1 MFEGWKVLVN
11 GVNGGSMADKENLKE
26 ANLKIKTNRSMNDLN
41 SYQWL
46 WVSFVEIKLW
56 IVSLEFE

>member
-1 MFEGWKVLVN
+1 VFEGWKVLVN

-41 SYQWL
+41 SYQ
-46 WVSFVEIKLW
+46 
-56 IVSLEFE
+56 